1 MKIQFGFDDSD
12 QSVETNIKEHVIWKN
27 EIVIGAVRQEVI
39 ETQIITNLR
48 VLQNNSYYFLRT
60 LDDMMVMNQHGESQH
75 RRHKIHS
82 QKSVIS
88 HRNDTKTTVGDVVF
102 VYRGKPVVA
111 FKQIVD
117 PISLLKLAKNAR
129 LNLISLL
136 KTVKGNNSSRVTKK
150 HMEIF
155 GVSNS
160 YPVKRTHNRSL
171 VSSELKCTKCGE
183 LIIKDSN
190 FCISC
195 GYKVS
200 FLCLECN
207 HENPSGSSFCNNCGF
222 ALT

>member
-12 QSVETNIKEHVIWKN
+12 QLLETNIKEHVIWKN
-27 EIVIGAVRQEVI
+27 EVVIGAVNQKVI

-48 VLQNNSYYFLRT
+48 VLQNNSYYFLHT
-60 LDDMMVMNQHGESQH
+60 LDDMVVMNQHRESQH

-82 QKSVIS
+82 QKSLTS
-88 HRNDTKTTVGDVVF
+88 RRDGTKTTIGDIVF
-102 VYRGKPVVA
+102 VYRGKPVIA

-117 PISLLKLAKNAR
+117 PISLSKLAKNAR

-136 KTVKGNNSSRVTKK
+136 KTAKGNNTSRVTKK
-150 HMEIF
+150 HMEIS
-155 GVSNS
+155 GISDS
-160 YPVKRTHNRSL
+160 YTVKRMRNRSL
-171 VSSELKCTKCGE
+171 VSSELKCTKCGVP
-183 LIIKDSN
+183 IVKDSN
-190 FCISC
+190 FCNSC